1 MYTGVGEA
9 SPRIL
14 VVRLGAMG
22 DIIHTLPA
30 VASLKHSFPGSHI
43 TWAIAPQ
50 WAPLLAGNVFVDR
63 LILLE
68 RTSLAGLLRSRREL
82 RRDPF
87 HFAVDFQGL
96 IKSAPGGLSRR
107 ARPHFRIR
115 PLARA
120 RKTRGAVLLELRG
133 AFVEARGGSQPRP
146 GARGVTARSWATPLS
161 ALKYTRRC

>member
-1 MYTGVGEA
+1 MYTGVKEA

-22 DIIHTLPA
+22 DIVHTLPA
-30 VASLKHSFPGSHI
+30 VASLKHSFPGSHV

-50 WAPLLAGNVFVDR
+50 WVPA
-63 LILLE
+63 
-68 RTSLAGLLRSRREL
+68 SRRQRV
-82 RRDPF
+82 RRPPHPAGADESGRSAALPPGIAARSIPF
-87 HFAVDFQGL
+87 RRGFSGADQ
-96 IKSAPGGLSRR
+96 IRPGGLGCR

-133 AFVEARGGSQPRP
+133 AFVEARGGSQPGP
-146 GARGVTARSWATPLS
+146 GARGWGFEP
-161 ALKYTRRC
+161 ALCVPVAAGRAG